1 MLKSNLCDNS
11 NVYILVKDDITIIGQ
26 NVAQV
31 ALKNSAP
38 FTPCGTRIDGT
49 TMDDADDLDLV
60 MSMYKLLEY
69 NSNYSDMTGSLWF

>member
-1 MLKSNLCDNS
+1 MLKSSLCDNS

-31 ALKNSAP
+31 ALKNFAP
-38 FTPCGTRIDGT
+38 FAPCGTRIDG